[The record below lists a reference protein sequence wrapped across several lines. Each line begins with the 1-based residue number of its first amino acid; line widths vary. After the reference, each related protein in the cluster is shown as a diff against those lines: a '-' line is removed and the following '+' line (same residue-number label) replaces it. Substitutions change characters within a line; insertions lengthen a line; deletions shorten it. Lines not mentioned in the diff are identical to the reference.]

1 MDEVIKSPEY
11 EKLESEVREK
21 QQELSDILF
30 VHDDLKYVICE
41 NIKTEYLS
49 EIGGLEYEVF
59 EKFCEFLRLRR
70 KKELIQAKIN
80 RNEKADL
87 AKIEQQLKK
96 EFADYQ
102 EQMQKRL
109 EDIYIAKITSEGPAL
124 TGKELKE
131 FKSIYRN
138 IIKKLHP
145 DLNPN
150 VDENSKD
157 LFEKAVAAYQDGDL
171 EMLKVLLELTKLSE
185 TETTKIDES
194 SIAGLRARKDH
205 LEKLIEKVK
214 ADIENIKQTTP
225 YIWKYFLENPV
236 EKAKRIN
243 ILETQVRSYE
253 AAIKTQVELIE
264 KMLDDRK

>member
-30 VHDDLKYVICE
+30 IHDDLKYVICE
-41 NIKTEYLS
+41 NIKTDYLS

-87 AKIEQQLKK
+87 SKIEQQLNN

-109 EDIYIAKITSEGPAL
+109 EDIYIAKVTSEGPAL
-124 TGKELKE
+124 EGKELKE

-171 EMLKVLLELTKLSE
+171 EMLRVLLELTRQNE
-185 TETTKIDES
+185 TLQTDDT

-205 LEKLIEKVK
+205 LEKLIEKVQT
-214 ADIENIKQTTP
+214 DIGNIKQTTP
-225 YIWKYFLENPV
+225 YIWKYFLENTV

-243 ILETQVRSYE
+243 ILETQLRSYE

-264 KMLDDRK
+264 RMLDDSK

>member
-41 NIKTEYLS
+41 NIKTNYLV

-80 RNEKADL
+80 RNEKPDL

-109 EDIYIAKITSEGPAL
+109 EDIYIAKVTSEGPAL

-150 VDENSKD
+150 IDENSKE
-157 LFEKAVAAYQDGDL
+157 LFDRAVAAYQIGDL
-171 EMLKVLLELTKLSE
+171 EMLKILLELTKQSE
-185 TETTKIDES
+185 TTQTDDT
-194 SIAGLRARKDH
+194 SISGLRARKEN
-205 LEKLIEKVK
+205 LEKLIEKVQI
-214 ADIENIKQTTP
+214 DIENIKQTTP
-225 YIWKYFLENPV
+225 YIWKYFLDNPV

-253 AAIKTQVELIE
+253 VAIKTQVDLIE
-264 KMLDDRK
+264 KMLDDSK

>member
-30 VHDDLKYVICE
+30 IHDDLKYVICE
-41 NIKTEYLS
+41 NIKTKYLS

-70 KKELIQAKIN
+70 KKELIQTKIN

-87 AKIEQQLKK
+87 TKIEQQLKK

-109 EDIYIAKITSEGPAL
+109 EDIYIAKVTSEGPVL
-124 TGKELKE
+124 EGKELKE

-145 DLNPN
+145 DLNPS

-157 LFEKAVAAYQDGDL
+157 LFDKAVAAYQDGDL
-171 EMLKVLLELTKLSE
+171 EMLKILLELTRQSE
-185 TETTKIDES
+185 TIQTDDS
-194 SIAGLRARKDH
+194 SIAGLRAKIDH

-264 KMLDDRK
+264 KMLEDSK

>member
-30 VHDDLKYVICE
+30 VHDDLKHVICE
-41 NIKTEYLS
+41 NIKTNYLV

-80 RNEKADL
+80 RNEKPDL

-109 EDIYIAKITSEGPAL
+109 EDIYIAKVTSEGPAL

-150 VDENSKD
+150 IDENSKE
-157 LFEKAVAAYQDGDL
+157 LFDRAVAAYQIGDL
-171 EMLKVLLELTKLSE
+171 EMLKILLELTKQSE
-185 TETTKIDES
+185 TTQTDDT
-194 SIAGLRARKDH
+194 SISGLRARKEN
-205 LEKLIEKVK
+205 LEKLIEKVQI
-214 ADIENIKQTTP
+214 DIENIKQTTP
-225 YIWKYFLENPV
+225 YIWKYFLDNPV

-253 AAIKTQVELIE
+253 VAIKTQVDLIE
-264 KMLDDRK
+264 KMLDDSK

>member
-30 VHDDLKYVICE
+30 IHDDLKYVICE
-41 NIKTEYLS
+41 NIKTNYLV

-80 RNEKADL
+80 RNEKPDL
-87 AKIEQQLKK
+87 SKIEQQLKN

-109 EDIYIAKITSEGPAL
+109 EDIYIAKVTSEDPAL

-150 VDENSKD
+150 IDENSKE
-157 LFEKAVAAYQDGDL
+157 LFDRAVAAYQIGDL
-171 EMLKVLLELTKLSE
+171 EMLKVLLELTKQSE
-185 TETTKIDES
+185 TIQTNDT
-194 SIAGLRARKDH
+194 SIASLRAKIDH
-205 LEKLIEKVK
+205 LEKLIEKVQI
-214 ADIENIKQTTP
+214 DIENIKQTTP
-225 YIWKYFLENPV
+225 YIWKYFLDNPV

-264 KMLDDRK
+264 KMLDDSK

>member
-30 VHDDLKYVICE
+30 IHDDLKYVICE
-41 NIKTEYLS
+41 NIKTNYLV

-80 RNEKADL
+80 RNEKPDL

-109 EDIYIAKITSEGPAL
+109 EDIYIAKVTSEGPAL

-150 VDENSKD
+150 IDENSKE
-157 LFEKAVAAYQDGDL
+157 LFDRAVAAYQIGDL
-171 EMLKVLLELTKLSE
+171 EMLKILLELTKQSE
-185 TETTKIDES
+185 TTQTDDT
-194 SIAGLRARKDH
+194 SISGLRARKEN

-225 YIWKYFLENPV
+225 YIWKYFLDNPV

-253 AAIKTQVELIE
+253 AAIKTQVELIK
-264 KMLDDRK
+264 KMLEDNK